1 MEVVIKKLVISRK
14 DNNKGNYGTN

>member
-14 DNNKGNYGTN
+14 DNNKGNYGTH